1 MRLAWLADLAGT
13 RASGAVAF
21 KRLLTLRRHVRDTRP
36 DVVVSFL
43 TNVNVAAILAT
54 RGLRAP
60 LIVCERTN
68 PTVDT
73 TTGQVWR
80 RLRRLLYPRADMVT
94 VQAEA
99 TAGPFA
105 RQVPGIKRLA
115 VIPNPLPAPLL
126 DAPLV
131 AHDGGPRELLAMGRL
146 VPDKQFDLLIDVY
159 AELAPRFP
167 DWNLRIWG
175 EGPQRAA
182 LESQVAR
189 LGLQERISLPGRTET
204 PWEALAQGQAFVLS
218 SAVEGFPNVLEA
230 MALGLPSVA
239 FDCPSG
245 PREMTRDGQDALL
258 VPAGGALRD
267 ALRRLLED
275 QALRTQLGARGAQA
289 VRQRALASVLSEWDA
304 LFDAVGSAAMS
315 PAAACVA
322 RDHGPGAAAPSRC
335 CSVWPPMPAS
345 RWSMSSSP

>member
-13 RASGAVAF
+13 RASGAVAAF

-131 AHDGGPRELLAMGRL
+131 AQRDGGPRELLAMGRL

-167 DWNLRIWG
+167 TG
-175 EGPQRAA
+175 TCA
-182 LESQVAR
+182 S
-189 LGLQERISLPGRTET
+189 
-204 PWEALAQGQAFVLS
+204 
-218 SAVEGFPNVLEA
+218 
-230 MALGLPSVA
+230 
-239 FDCPSG
+239 
-245 PREMTRDGQDALL
+245 
-258 VPAGGALRD
+258 
-267 ALRRLLED
+267 
-275 QALRTQLGARGAQA
+275 GARGRNAPRWKARSRAWGCKRGSACRDARRRPGKPWRRGRPSCSVRRSKDFRTCCSKRWHWACPAWRSTAPA
-289 VRQRALASVLSEWDA
+289 VRAK
-304 LFDAVGSAAMS
+304 
-315 PAAACVA
+315 
-322 RDHGPGAAAPSRC
+322 
-335 CSVWPPMPAS
+335 
-345 RWSMSSSP
+345 

>member
-1 MRLAWLADLAGT
+1 
-13 RASGAVAF
+13 
-21 KRLLTLRRHVRDTRP
+21 
-36 DVVVSFL
+36 
-43 TNVNVAAILAT
+43 
-54 RGLRAP
+54 
-60 LIVCERTN
+60 
-68 PTVDT
+68 
-73 TTGQVWR
+73 
-80 RLRRLLYPRADMVT
+80 
-94 VQAEA
+94 
-99 TAGPFA
+99 
-105 RQVPGIKRLA
+105 
-115 VIPNPLPAPLL
+115 
-126 DAPLV
+126 
-131 AHDGGPRELLAMGRL
+131 MGRL

-218 SAVEGFPNVLEA
+218 SAVEGFPNVLLEA

-258 VPAGGALRD
+258 VPAGERGAR

-275 QALRTQLGARGAQA
+275 QALRTLRAWRAGRAPALCPGQRAVRMGCAVRRGA
-289 VRQRALASVLSEWDA
+289 
-304 LFDAVGSAAMS
+304 GSAAMS
-315 PAAACVA
+315 ARPLRVLHVITGLGQGGAESVLFRLATHAGEPVEHVVVSLTDEGHLRRAPARRRHRGPCAGHAA
-322 RDHGPGAAAPSRC
+322 RPRQPGRIPGLATPDCRQAATRC
-335 CSVWPPMPAS
+335 RPGCITLT
-345 RWSMSSSP
+345 